1 MNWYV
6 IYTKSRYGKAVADKL
21 ALLGIEVYCPLL
33 KRKKLWSDRWKW
45 VEEPLFRSYC
55 FVSLEEKDKDLVFSV
70 PGVVRYV
77 YHCGQ
82 PATIREKEMNLL
94 KKWLNEYDHDS
105 LEAGNLNVNDRIR
118 IRSGA
123 LLDKEA
129 KVLVS
134 KGNYALLLLEDIGLQ
149 VKVDLRKNIVEKL
162 QVS

>member
-1 MNWYV
+1 MSWYV
-6 IYTKSRYGKAVADKL
+6 IYTKSRYEKAVADKL
-21 ALLGIEVYCPLL
+21 NLLGIEVYCPLL

-55 FVSLEEKDKDLVFSV
+55 FVSLEEKDKNLVFSV

>member
-6 IYTKSRYGKAVADKL
+6 IYTKSRYEKAVADKL
-21 ALLGIEVYCPLL
+21 NLLGIEVYCPLL

-55 FVSLEEKDKDLVFSV
+55 FVSLEENDKDLVFLV

-77 YHCGQ
+77 YYCGQ
-82 PATIREKEMNLL
+82 PATIREREMNLL

-105 LEAGNLNVNDRIR
+105 LEAGNLNVNDKIR
-118 IRSGA
+118 IRSGV

-134 KGNYALLLLEDIGLQ
+134 KGNYALLLLEDLGLQ

>member
-6 IYTKSRYGKAVADKL
+6 IYTKSRCEKAVANKL

-33 KRKKLWSDRWKW
+33 KRNKLWSDRWKW

-82 PATIREKEMNLL
+82 PATIREKEINLL

-118 IRSGA
+118 IRSGV

-134 KGNYALLLLEDIGLQ
+134 KGNYALLLLEDLGLQ
-149 VKVDLRKNIVEKL
+149 VKVDLRKNIIDKL

>member
-6 IYTKSRYGKAVADKL
+6 IYTKSRCEKAVADKL

-55 FVSLEEKDKDLVFSV
+55 FVQLEDNDRDSIFSV

-77 YHCGQ
+77 YHCGK

-94 KKWLNEYDHDS
+94 KSWLMQYDHDTIHS
-105 LEAGNLNVNDRIR
+105 EALNASDKVR

-123 LLDKEA
+123 LMNKEA
-129 KVLVS
+129 EVLES
-134 KGNYALLLLEDIGLQ
+134 KGNYALLLLEDLGLQ
-149 VKVDLRKNIVEKL
+149 VKVDLRRNIIEKL

>member
-6 IYTKSRYGKAVADKL
+6 IYTKSRYEKAVADKL
-21 ALLGIEVYCPLL
+21 ALFGIEVYCPLL

-55 FVSLEEKDKDLVFSV
+55 FVQLKDKDRDSIFTV

-77 YHCGQ
+77 YHCGK
-82 PATIREKEMNLL
+82 PAIIREKEMDLM
-94 KKWLNEYDHDS
+94 KSWLMQYDHDS
-105 LEAGNLNVNDRIR
+105 IHSETLNACDRIR

-123 LLDKEA
+123 LMDKEA
-129 KVLVS
+129 EVLES
-134 KGNYALLLLEDIGLQ
+134 KGHYALLLLEDLGLQ

>member
-6 IYTKSRYGKAVADKL
+6 IYTKSRCEKAVADKL

-55 FVSLEEKDKDLVFSV
+55 FVQLEDKDRDSIFSV

-77 YHCGQ
+77 YHCGK

-94 KKWLNEYDHDS
+94 KSWLMQYDHDTIHS
-105 LEAGNLNVNDRIR
+105 EALNASDKVR

-123 LLDKEA
+123 LMDKEA
-129 KVLVS
+129 EVLQR
-134 KGNYALLLLEDIGLQ
+134 KGHYALLLLEDLGLQ
-149 VKVDLRKNIVEKL
+149 VKVDLRKNIIDKL

>member
-6 IYTKSRYGKAVADKL
+6 IYTKSRYEKAVADKL
-21 ALLGIEVYCPLL
+21 SLFGIEVYCPLL

-55 FVSLEEKDKDLVFSV
+55 FVRLEDKNRDRIFTV

-77 YHCGQ
+77 YHCGK
-82 PATIREKEMNLL
+82 PAVIREKEMDLL
-94 KKWLNEYDHDS
+94 KSWLMQYDHNAI
-105 LEAGNLNVNDRIR
+105 LAENLNTNDRIT

-123 LLDKEA
+123 LMDKVAE
-129 KVLVS
+129 VLES
-134 KGNYALLLLEDIGLQ
+134 KGNYALLLLEDLGLQ
-149 VKVDLRKNIVEKL
+149 VKVDLRKNIVEKI

>member
-6 IYTKSRYGKAVADKL
+6 IYTKSRYEKAVADKL
-21 ALLGIEVYCPLL
+21 NLLGIEVYCPLL

-55 FVSLEEKDKDLVFSV
+55 FVQIEDKDRDAIFSV

-77 YHCGQ
+77 YHCGE
-82 PATIREKEMNLL
+82 PAIIRVKEMNLL
-94 KKWLNEYDHDS
+94 KSWLMQYDHDS
-105 LEAGNLNVNDRIR
+105 IQSETLNVNDKIR

-123 LLDKEA
+123 LMDKEA
-129 KVLVS
+129 EVLES
-134 KGNYALLLLEDIGLQ
+134 KGHYALLLLEDLGLQ

>member
-1 MNWYV
+1 MSWYV
-6 IYTKSRYGKAVADKL
+6 IYTKSRYEKAVADKL
-21 ALLGIEVYCPLL
+21 ALLGIGVYCPLL

-55 FVSLEEKDKDLVFSV
+55 FVQLEDKDRDAIFSV

-77 YHCGQ
+77 YHCGK

-94 KKWLNEYDHDS
+94 KSWLMQYDHDTIHS
-105 LEAGNLNVNDRIR
+105 EALNASDKVR

-123 LLDKEA
+123 LMDKEA
-129 KVLVS
+129 EVLES
-134 KGNYALLLLEDIGLQ
+134 KGNYALLLLEDLGLQ
-149 VKVDLRKNIVEKL
+149 VKVDLRRNIIEKL

>member
-1 MNWYV
+1 MSWHV
-6 IYTKSRYGKAVADKL
+6 LYTKSRCEKAVADKL
-21 ALLGIEVYCPLL
+21 SLSGIEVYCPLL

-55 FVSLEEKDKDLVFSV
+55 FVNVDEKDRELVFSV

-94 KKWLNEYDHDS
+94 KNWLMEYDHDS
-105 LEAGNLNVNDRIR
+105 IEATNLNANDRIR

-123 LLDKEA
+123 FMDQEA
-129 KVLVS
+129 EVLES
-134 KGNYALLLLEDIGLQ
+134 KGNYALLLLEDLGLK
-149 VKVDLRKNIVEKL
+149 VKVDLRKNLIEKL
-162 QVS
+162 IAS

>member
-6 IYTKSRYGKAVADKL
+6 IYTKSRYEKAVADKL
-21 ALLGIEVYCPLL
+21 ALFGIEVYCPLL

-55 FVSLEEKDKDLVFSV
+55 FVQLEDKDRDTIFSV

-77 YHCGQ
+77 YHCGK
-82 PATIREKEMNLL
+82 PAILREKEMDLL
-94 KKWLNEYDHDS
+94 KSWLMQYDHES
-105 LEAGNLNVNDRIR
+105 IHSEALNVSDRIR
-118 IRSGA
+118 IRTGA
-123 LLDKEA
+123 LMDKEA
-129 KVLVS
+129 EVLES
-134 KGNYALLLLEDIGLQ
+134 KGNYALLLLEDLGLQ

>member
-6 IYTKSRYGKAVADKL
+6 LYTKSRFEKAVADKL
-21 ALLGIEVYCPLL
+21 ALLGLEVYCPLL

-55 FVSLEEKDKDLVFSV
+55 FVRLDDKDRDKVFSV
-70 PGVVRYV
+70 IGVVHYV
-77 YHCGQ
+77 YHCGK

-94 KKWLNEYDHDS
+94 RSWLMQYDHDS
-105 LEAGNLNVNDRIR
+105 IEASNLNVNDRIR

-123 LLDKEA
+123 LMDKEA
-129 KVLVS
+129 EVLES
-134 KGNYALLLLEDIGLQ
+134 KGNYALLLLEELGLQ
-149 VKVDLRKNIVEKL
+149 VKVDLRKNIVEKI

>member
-6 IYTKSRYGKAVADKL
+6 IYTKSRYEKAVADKL
-21 ALLGIEVYCPLL
+21 NLLGIEVYCPLL

-55 FVSLEEKDKDLVFSV
+55 FVQLEDKDRDSIFSV

-105 LEAGNLNVNDRIR
+105 LEAVNLNVNDRIR

-129 KVLVS
+129 EVLES
-134 KGNYALLLLEDIGLQ
+134 KGHYALLLLEDLGLQ